1 MLDSYAAGASMPA
14 RRSRPGGPAW
24 TETEDVARKVHEV
37 ILILEAHGWRQVR
50 ERGSHRHFK
59 HPDHPAVIT
68 VAGKRSSTMR
78 AGVLA
83 NIRRRSGIEEL
94 R

>member
-1 MLDSYAAGASMPA
+1 VSQTAAAD
-14 RRSRPGGPAW
+14 GG
-24 TETEDVARKVHEV
+24 EHVAKKIHEV
-37 ILILEAHGWRQVR
+37 ISILEAHGWRQVR

-59 HPDHPAVIT
+59 HPRHSPVIT

-78 AGVLA
+78 TGMLA
-83 NIRRRSGIEEL
+83 SIRRKSRIEEL